1 MQGLQQMDI
10 KVFVKKGEDIPP
22 YDFMRV
28 LQRWIQ
34 QHTIPGA
41 LIDVADYSHIRNGPG
56 IILVAHEHN
65 VSIDYNDGRMGLL
78 FHQKQPLDGS
88 LQERMK
94 LCLKYAFTACV
105 ELQEEPEFEGRLEFD
120 PANFLFIAND
130 RLHAPNEDEAYE
142 QVHKQLL
149 EAAGRVYDGE
159 LDLHRWAG
167 DDRSRIAIEATAQQP
182 QEFLALI
189 ENCGETSAG

>member
-1 MQGLQQMDI
+1 MDI

-41 LIDVADYSHIRNGPG
+41 G

-65 VSIDYNDGRMGLL
+65 VSVDYADGRMGLL

-94 LCLKYAFTACV
+94 LCLKYAFTACL
-105 ELQEEPEFEGRLEFD
+105 ELQQEPEFDGRLEFD
-120 PANFLFIAND
+120 PNKFLFIAND
-130 RLHAPNEDEAYE
+130 RLHAPNDDETYAQIRE
-142 QVHKQLL
+142 QLL
-149 EAAGRVYDGE
+149 EAAGSIYEGK
-159 LDLHRWAG
+159 LDFDRRLG
-167 DDRSRIAIEATAQQP
+167 DVRDRIMIDVTAQQS
-182 QEFLALI
+182 QQLLALI
-189 ENCGETSAG
+189 ENCAGTITS